1 MKIAL
6 IKEGKIPSDRRVAF
20 SPQQVKTLNEQ
31 YEDKALFVVQSS
43 NIRAF
48 TDEEY
53 KAEGIEVIEDVSDC
67 DVLMGV
73 KEVPIEELIAGKTYF
88 FFSHTI
94 KAQPYNRTL
103 LQAILRK
110 NIQLVDYEVLRHADD
125 RVVAFGRWAGI
136 VGGYNGLWTY
146 GKKTGLFDLK
156 RAKDCFD
163 LEELHSELKNIQ
175 LPPIKMV
182 ITGNGRVGNGVKEI
196 LLVAGIREVSP
207 KELINNY
214 YEEPVFAQ
222 LAMEDY
228 NRRKTDGGYDKSEFY
243 TQAEKYE
250 SHFFKYAE
258 ASEILFA
265 AAYWDPKAPKLFE
278 KVDLQ
283 KEEFNLSVIAD
294 ITCDIDGSVPTTV
307 RPSTIADPVYD
318 IDRLNLEE
326 LPAFGSQHSISV
338 MAIDNLP
345 CELPRDAS
353 EDFGAQLMRHVVPAL
368 LAEEE
373 QDIIEDASITKHG
386 ALTEKYKYLKDYVKE
401 IPSDHA

>member
-6 IKEGKIPSDRRVAF
+6 IKEGKIPSDRRVPF
-20 SPQQVKTLNEQ
+20 SPQQVSALNQ
-31 YEDKALFVVQSS
+31 KYKGKASFVVQSS

-53 KAEGIEVIEDVSDC
+53 EVEGVHIVEDVSDC

-73 KEVPIEELIAGKTYF
+73 KEVPIADLIGGKTYF

-94 KAQPYNRTL
+94 KAQAYNRTL
-103 LQAILRK
+103 LQTILRK
-110 NIQLVDYEVLRHADD
+110 NIQLIDYEVLRQGEE

-163 LEELHSELKNIQ
+163 LEELHTELKHIQ

-228 NRRKTDGGYDKSEFY
+228 NRRKTDGGYEKQEFY

-258 ASEILFA
+258 VSEILFA
-265 AAYWDPKAPKLFE
+265 AAYWDPKAPRLFE
-278 KVDLQ
+278 LSDVP

-294 ITCDIDGSVPTTV
+294 ITCDINGSVPTTI

-318 IDRLNLEE
+318 IDRLSLQE

-353 EDFGAQLMRHVVPAL
+353 ADFGAQLMRHVVPVL
-368 LAEEE
+368 LADEE
-373 QDIIEDASITKHG
+373 QDLIDDASITKNG
-386 ALTEKYKYLKDYVKE
+386 ELTEKFSYLQDFVKE